1 MRSWRIATRS
11 TFGDLKPNQRECA
24 SVQLCFTAREDL
36 LKAYEEFID
45 FRAEK
50 LAEQLNEFV
59 GLGQDQTVPTYK
71 TCD

>member
-1 MRSWRIATRS
+1 MPCAPASTRNAVK
-11 TFGDLKPNQRECA
+11 LKPNQRESA
-24 SVQLCFTAREDL
+24 SVQLGFTAREDL

-59 GLGQDQTVPTYK
+59 GLGERRSGGQAPAPTA
-71 TCD
+71 